1 MIPKFLMAGKEIN
14 ITMKTL
20 RLLLLLFLPTLVVSQ
35 EKIEP
40 IKFGDMEQW
49 LVRYIKESKLLGGKT
64 KTLYALAP
72 TDTIRKTAVYD
83 FNNTCWGISN
93 AYASPA
99 SIDKAANTTQPEKR
113 GNGTCARL
121 DTRIETVKV
130 LGCIDIE
137 VCIAGTLF
145 LGKVLEPAKNINDPY
160 SIINMGIPFSQKPK
174 AIMLDLKAKVN
185 PERKVLRATGFTK
198 KKWFEGHDEP
208 EIYVYLQKRWEDEK
222 GNIYAKRI
230 GTVRQ
235 RFDKSI
241 PDWQNNYR
249 MDIHYG
255 DITGE
260 PFFKTYMGLFPDGGQ
275 FKALNKKGKMVDIQ
289 EVGWGDKNDTPTHVI
304 LMITAGC
311 YPAFYGMPGNALW
324 VDNVKWVY

>member
-1 MIPKFLMAGKEIN
+1 
-14 ITMKTL
+14 
-20 RLLLLLFLPTLVVSQ
+20 
-35 EKIEP
+35 
-40 IKFGDMEQW
+40 
-49 LVRYIKESKLLGGKT
+49 
-64 KTLYALAP
+64 
-72 TDTIRKTAVYD
+72 
-83 FNNTCWGISN
+83 CWGISN

-99 SIDKAANTTQPEKR
+99 GIDKGACTTQPEVR
-113 GNGTCARL
+113 GKGTCARL

-145 LGKVLEPAKNINDPY
+145 LGNVIEPAKNINDPY

-275 FKALNKKGKMVDIQ
+275 FKALNKKGKMVEIQ
-289 EVGWGDKNDTPTHVI
+289 EVGWGNENDTPTHVI

-311 YPAFYGMPGNALW
+311 YPAFYGMPGNAFW
-324 VDNVKWVY
+324 VDNVKWIF

>member
-1 MIPKFLMAGKEIN
+1 LHC
-14 ITMKTL
+14 
-20 RLLLLLFLPTLVVSQ
+20 R
-35 EKIEP
+35 
-40 IKFGDMEQW
+40 
-49 LVRYIKESKLLGGKT
+49 
-64 KTLYALAP
+64 
-72 TDTIRKTAVYD
+72 
-83 FNNTCWGISN
+83 N
-93 AYASPA
+93 A
-99 SIDKAANTTQPEKR
+99 
-113 GNGTCARL
+113 
-121 DTRIETVKV
+121 
-130 LGCIDIE
+130 
-137 VCIAGTLF
+137 F

-241 PDWQNNYR
+241 PNWQNNYR

>member
-1 MIPKFLMAGKEIN
+1 
-14 ITMKTL
+14 MKTL
-20 RLLLLLFLPTLVVSQ
+20 RLLALLFLPTLIVAQ
-35 EKIEP
+35 ERIEP

-64 KTLYALAP
+64 KILYALAP

-121 DTRIETVKV
+121 DTRIEAVQV

-145 LGKVLEPAKNINDPY
+145 LGKVLEPAKNVNDPY
-160 SIINMGIPFSQKPK
+160 SIINMGIPFDQKPK
-174 AIMLDLKAKVN
+174 AVMLDLKAKVN
-185 PERKVLRATGFTK
+185 PERKVLRATGFSK

-208 EIYVYLQKRWEDEK
+208 EVYVYLQKRW
-222 GNIYAKRI
+222 
-230 GTVRQ
+230 
-235 RFDKSI
+235 
-241 PDWQNNYR
+241 
-249 MDIHYG
+249 
-255 DITGE
+255 
-260 PFFKTYMGLFPDGGQ
+260 
-275 FKALNKKGKMVDIQ
+275 
-289 EVGWGDKNDTPTHVI
+289 
-304 LMITAGC
+304 
-311 YPAFYGMPGNALW
+311 
-324 VDNVKWVY
+324 